1 MTPFQTRV
9 ITVVRKHVD
18 NRNRF
23 KLRLEDIAVEVD
35 GNASADDVRQAL
47 IELKDDGLFLGST
60 ECDSTSFSGRLP
72 S

>member
-35 GNASADDVRQAL
+35 GNASADDVLQAL

>member
-60 ECDSTSFSGRLP
+60 ECDSPSFSGRLP

>member
-1 MTPFQTRV
+1 MTPIQTKV

-23 KLRLEDIAVEVD
+23 KVRLEDIAVKVG

-47 IELKDDGLFLGST
+47 IELRDDGFFLGST
-60 ECDSTSFSGRLP
+60 ECDSTSFRGRLP

>member
-1 MTPFQTRV
+1 MTPFQTKV

-23 KLRLEDIAVEVD
+23 TVRLEDIAVKVG
-35 GNASADDVRQAL
+35 GNASADDVRLAL
-47 IELKDDGLFLGST
+47 SELRDDGFFLGST